1 MIRNYITVALR
12 NFFKHKFFSAIN
24 VIGLAVSMSICM
36 AIIMLVA
43 DQMMYDRH
51 NPERDRIFRVNS
63 RLVSN
68 EGVDISDTD
77 YATTPMPLRQ
87 ELVENYT
94 GIEKAVRLKRGFGNS
109 WLELEHQNVN
119 IPVSG
124 FYADPEVF
132 EMFHYELEQGDPSTA
147 LREPFTVVLTKKAA
161 RKLFKEE
168 NPLGQSLK
176 VGDRGTFTVTGVLK
190 ETKNKSHI
198 VFDGLA
204 SMASLK
210 GQPEEN
216 EDNNW
221 SDFWS
226 GWTYIRI
233 ANGASVDDINRHLN
247 KIYQKHIATITDSE
261 ADKTKFRVQSI
272 MDITP
277 GKMTGN
283 SIGPLF
289 PKILVYFLSALA
301 GIIMLTSCFNFT
313 NISIARSLTRA
324 REIGV
329 RKTTG
334 AARWQIFMQFLLES
348 VIVAL
353 FALACALILIII
365 IKPLMLQLNVAR
377 LLHLDLQLNYAVF
390 AVFLVFAISVG
401 VIGGLFP
408 AILLS
413 AFQPVKVLKTLSN
426 VKLFSRVGIRKVLLV
441 SQFSLSLIF
450 ILTVIVVNNQLN
462 LFRTK
467 DYGFTKEQNTI
478 VQLNNTSATA
488 LKTELLKY
496 SDITSVSAA
505 SHVPAAGTSY
515 GNGFKKSFEE
525 NDWTSMNHF
534 LVDQDYVKNMGL
546 SLVAGEFFPAD
557 EATAKK
563 SIVINESAVKAFHYN
578 TPEEAIGAELI
589 QLDSTRKTIIGV
601 VKDYNHRILLENI
614 EPMALMYSPEGFRI
628 LQVKY
633 SGTYQ
638 DAVRTIEKS
647 WNMLHTDTKIEL
659 KTMEGEVSKFY
670 DIMFGDLVSVLS
682 MIAFLAIM
690 ISCLGLLGM
699 ATYTIETRVR
709 EIAIRKVLGSAN
721 KDLILLLSKGFL
733 KLLAVAVII
742 GVPAAWFINNLW
754 LEMIAYKTEVSLN
767 VVLTSVSIL
776 IILGVI
782 TVGSQTLRAAF
793 TNPIDNLKND

>member
-233 ANGASVDDINRHLN
+233 ANGVSVDDINRHLN